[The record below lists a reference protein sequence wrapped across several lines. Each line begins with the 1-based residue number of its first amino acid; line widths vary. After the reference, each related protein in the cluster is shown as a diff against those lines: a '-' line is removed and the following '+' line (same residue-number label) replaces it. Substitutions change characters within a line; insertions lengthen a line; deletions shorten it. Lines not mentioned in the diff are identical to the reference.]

1 MWRGLLFGAVCLAV
15 VYGGMKLL
23 DGLNERR
30 AECTAMAAKLLR
42 DAEHGK
48 QEAAHQE
55 KLIAL
60 HKAGLALPD
69 GKKGRDA
76 DLVLIRRQQWMDDHI
91 RNLEGGEAEFK
102 RRCGG

>member
-1 MWRGLLFGAVCLAV
+1 
-15 VYGGMKLL
+15 MKLL
-23 DGLNERR
+23 EVIDERR
-30 AECTAMAAKLLR
+30 AECTAMKAKLLR

-55 KLIAL
+55 KLVAMY
-60 HKAGLALPD
+60 KAGQALPD

-91 RNLEGGEAEFK
+91 RNVEAGYAELK
-102 RRCGG
+102 RKCGS